1 MVGRLV
7 KYALVRFLKRLI
19 GCAWTVRILICVKAA
34 RTSILKI
41 LAIEDIKQLLQE
53 GIGKSFSSLR
63 NKSALI
69 ICKNTD
75 SIALLMTNFF
85 A

>member
-1 MVGRLV
+1 
-7 KYALVRFLKRLI
+7 
-19 GCAWTVRILICVKAA
+19 VKAA
-34 RTSILKI
+34 KTSILKI